1 MLREKIMIPQAQ
13 QWKVIKALYETTH
26 YECEALWKALW
37 NLLQRLL
44 VGKEMKMVVAQIMK
58 SCDTCL
64 QNNPGT
70 MPPPP
75 PLFRPIQPQGN
86 SMENW
91 KIDFTEM
98 PMSEGYKYLLVKVD
112 IFTGWAEVFPTCTK
126 KASEVTKNLL
136 KKIIPR
142 FRLPQSTK

>member
-75 PLFRPIQPQGN
+75 PLFRPIQHQ
-86 SMENW
+86 E
-91 KIDFTEM
+91 E
-98 PMSEGYKYLLVKVD
+98 LV
-112 IFTGWAEVFPTCTK
+112 
-126 KASEVTKNLL
+126 N
-136 KKIIPR
+136 
-142 FRLPQSTK
+142 